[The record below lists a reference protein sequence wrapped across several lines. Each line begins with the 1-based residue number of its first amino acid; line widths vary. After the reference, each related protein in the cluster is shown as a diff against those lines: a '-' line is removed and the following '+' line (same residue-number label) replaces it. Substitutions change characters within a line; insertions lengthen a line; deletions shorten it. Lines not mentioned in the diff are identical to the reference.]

1 MTFAR
6 PDSFRSL
13 GQIVATEVLPALWQA
28 QKLPLRVSC
37 FGLASH
43 DGGEN
48 AESFDRLIPLGEAT
62 SPDDA
67 MQFAALHLSSGDICT
82 GSDGFRQ
89 FKPRLML
96 IQDHEHGLVLAGEI
110 RAGLILW
117 QPPVASDAEARQI
130 VIDASRLRGMAFR
143 ASDPTKARTLRH
155 RAAMLEARLV
165 DPAWREIAADL
176 LCLPQAA

>member
-62 SPDDA
+62 SP
-67 MQFAALHLSSGDICT
+67 
-82 GSDGFRQ
+82 
-89 FKPRLML
+89 
-96 IQDHEHGLVLAGEI
+96 E
-110 RAGLILW
+110 
-117 QPPVASDAEARQI
+117 
-130 VIDASRLRGMAFR
+130 
-143 ASDPTKARTLRH
+143 
-155 RAAMLEARLV
+155 
-165 DPAWREIAADL
+165 
-176 LCLPQAA
+176 